1 MEILLNKETSRL
13 KGNVIVTVS
22 GRQSFSLQKIKI
34 ILKIIIVIII
44 IIMTTGLNNYWKNYF
59 CFSIIKITNKRRI
72 QL

>member
-22 GRQSFSLQKIKI
+22 GRQSFSLQKMKI

-44 IIMTTGLNNYWKNYF
+44 MTTGLNNYWENYF

>member
-22 GRQSFSLQKIKI
+22 GRQSFSLQKMKI
-34 ILKIIIVIII
+34 ILKIIIVI